1 LNAALNVLPAQS
13 HTTASSDG
21 GRWFFLDAIKAFACL
36 LIVLHHLSA
45 YSPMFDRVL
54 LLAPAQ
60 LAVLYNHG
68 RLAVQF
74 FLVVGGYLTAAQLLR
89 AVPAQSPNLP
99 KTFSV
104 PSLLGKRF
112 LRLATPLMAALA
124 FTVLVTALIRPWF
137 PHSSLS
143 AVPSL
148 WSMVVHLLLLQDL
161 FQVQALSAGIWYV
174 SIDFQLFAIALA
186 TLWLAVQLK
195 RWQPQWN
202 LRGLVVLLWF
212 LLSALSLLWWNRQ
225 DNMDIE
231 GLYFFGSY
239 GLGMLAYRVRL
250 SRITAKG
257 WCLIFVLGL
266 VAILLEPR
274 LRMGLAWV
282 LALLLAAWPQRTPA
296 QTHSLAWPYLR
307 QGLTHVARQSY
318 AIFLAHFGVSLLVS
332 ALWFHAGWQAPW
344 LNVLGMGVSLVLSL
358 GAGNVLYRQ
367 VENKPPTLSR
377 LLAWQTVFVFSGLAV
392 MAWDRFKQPL

>member
-1 LNAALNVLPAQS
+1 
-13 HTTASSDG
+13 
-21 GRWFFLDAIKAFACL
+21 
-36 LIVLHHLSA
+36 
-45 YSPMFDRVL
+45 MFDRVL
-54 LLAPAQ
+54 LLAPTQ

-68 RLAVQF
+68 RLAVQV
-74 FLVVGGYLTAAQLLR
+74 FLVVGGYLTASQLLR
-89 AVPAQSPNLP
+89 VVPAQAPYLCQ
-99 KTFSV
+99 TFSV

-124 FTVLVTALIRPWF
+124 FTVLVTALVRPWF

-143 AVPSL
+143 VAPGL
-148 WSMVVHLLLLQDL
+148 WSLAVHLLMLQDL

-174 SIDFQLFAIALA
+174 SIDFQLFAMALA
-186 TLWLAVQLK
+186 TLWLAVRLQH
-195 RWQPQWN
+195 WQPQWK
-202 LRGLVVLLWF
+202 LRGLLVLLWF
-212 LLSALSLLWWNRQ
+212 LLTALSLLWWNRQ

-257 WCLIFVLGL
+257 WGLIFVLGL

-282 LALLLAAWPQRTPA
+282 LALLLSAWPQSAPSQGYKLVWRF
-296 QTHSLAWPYLR
+296 LR
-307 QGLTHVARQSY
+307 QGLAHVARQSY
-318 AIFLAHFGVSLLVS
+318 SIFLAHFGVSLLVS

-344 LNVLGMGVSLVLSL
+344 LNLLGMGLSLVLSL
-358 GAGNVLYRQ
+358 WAGDVLHRQ
-367 VENKPPTLSR
+367 VESKPPTLNR
-377 LLAWQTVFVFSGLAV
+377 LLAWQAIFVCSGLAV
-392 MAWDRFKQPL
+392 MAWTRFKPPM